1 MKEVLKTN
9 ITALDLSKKI
19 YVAYSGGVDS
29 HVLLH
34 ALSELRSEFPHL
46 DLNAIHIHHGMQ
58 KEADAW
64 DEHCKAICRALNV
77 PYVSKKVLVEIK
89 GGDSP
94 EAEARKARYKA
105 FESLI
110 GDHYLLLA
118 QHLEDQTETC
128 LLQLCRGS
136 GIKGLAAMPMQKK
149 LGKGQMLRPLLSVSK
164 SSILDYA
171 KQHDLKNIEDPSNQD
186 EKYSR
191 NFLRK
196 RVLPLLREHYPSL
209 DTSITRTTRH
219 ASEANALLNQLA
231 EQDLKMVIDRTEE
244 ALSTEKLITLDE
256 ARIRNVL
263 RFWIHREGFILP
275 SSNILVRILKDI
287 LFSKKDA
294 KPVVEWGNAKIIRAG
309 NTISLLN
316 RE

>member
-1 MKEVLKTN
+1 MKEVLKIYIAT
-9 ITALDLSKKI
+9 LDSSKKI

-34 ALSELRSEFPHL
+34 ALSELRSDLPHL

-58 KEADAW
+58 KEADSW
-64 DEHCKAICRALNV
+64 DEHCKTVCHELNV
-77 PYVSKKVLVEIK
+77 AYVSKKVLVEIK

-94 EAEARKARYKA
+94 EAEARKARYEA
-105 FESLI
+105 FKSLI

-149 LGKGQMLRPLLSVSK
+149 LGNGIMLRPLLSVSK
-164 SSILDYA
+164 ASILDYA

-186 EKYSR
+186 EKYAR

-209 DTSITRTTRH
+209 DTSIARTTRH
-219 ASEANALLNQLA
+219 ASEANELLDQLA
-231 EQDLKMVIDRTEE
+231 EKDLNSAINESKKT
-244 ALSTEKLITLDE
+244 LSAEKLFELSE
-256 ARIRNVL
+256 ARMRNTL
-263 RFWIHREGFILP
+263 RFWIQREGFILP
-275 SSNILVRILKDI
+275 SSSILERIIKDI
-287 LFSKKDA
+287 LSSKKDA
-294 KPVVEWGNAKIIRAG
+294 KPVVEWGNAKITRVSD
-309 NTISLLN
+309 TVSLLC
-316 RE
+316 RA